1 MIQIKVTKQINS
13 PANAAW
19 EKIAAF
25 SGIEDYSPIAKSV
38 VEGNGVGAKRTC
50 FMPDNAEIHEFLS
63 LLDHDRMQLEYDMI
77 SGPFP
82 IKNYKGKVAVKALS
96 ESTCEVSWGSE
107 FELDGAS
114 ESEIRPLFEG
124 FYAATIDGLEANLN
138 RIRVTASNKA

>member
-1 MIQIKVTKQINS
+1 MIQVAVTKQINS
-13 PANAAW
+13 PADKVW
-19 EKIAAF
+19 EKVASF

-50 FMPDNAEIHEFLS
+50 YMPDDAEIHEALS
-63 LLDHDRMQLEYDMI
+63 LLDHDNMHLEYEMF

-82 IKNYKGKVAVKALS
+82 IKNYKGKVTVKPVSDNTS
-96 ESTCEVSWGSE
+96 EVTWGSE
-107 FELDGAS
+107 FELNGAS

-138 RIRVTASNKA
+138 RIRNTASQKA